1 MSTVSI
7 RDVTKIYP
15 GHSEKDAPVLA
26 LDDVGFEIADHMFCS
41 IIGHSGCGKTTLLN
55 LLAGFE
61 QPTAGQILV
70 NGTEVGPPSWR
81 RAMVFQDYAL
91 FPWLTVKQN
100 IAFGLERKKVPAQE
114 QERIVAEQIALV
126 GLRGF
131 EDRYPHQLSGGMKQ
145 RVSIARALCV
155 DPEVLL
161 MDEPFAALDAQN
173 RAQMQAEMGRL
184 LAQADASSRK
194 TMVLVT
200 HSIEEAILLSDRIIV
215 LSSRPGRVKRIVDVN
230 LPRPRNEDLPE
241 FIALRRELRELIE
254 CESDPALVG

>member
-7 RDVTKIYP
+7 RNVTKIFA
-15 GHSEKDAPVLA
+15 GHSRRDAPVLA
-26 LDDVGFEIADHMFCS
+26 LDDVGFEIADHEFCS
-41 IIGHSGCGKTTLLN
+41 ILGHSGCGKTTLLN
-55 LLAGFE
+55 LIAGFE
-61 QPTAGQILV
+61 RPTAGQITV
-70 NGTEVGPPSWR
+70 NGKAVHAPSWT

-91 FPWLTVKQN
+91 FPWLTVEQN
-100 IAFGLERKKVPAQE
+100 IGFGLERKKVPAE
-114 QERIVAEQIALV
+114 QRARIVAEQIALV
-126 GLRGF
+126 GLNGF
-131 EDRYPHQLSGGMKQ
+131 EARYPHQLSGGMKQ

-184 LAQADASSRK
+184 LAQADARTRK

-200 HSIEEAILLSDRIIV
+200 HSIEEAILLSDRIVV
-215 LSSRPGRVKRIVDVN
+215 LSSRPGRVKRIVSVD

-241 FIALRRELRELIE
+241 FIALRRQLRELID
-254 CESDPALVG
+254 CETDPPFVH